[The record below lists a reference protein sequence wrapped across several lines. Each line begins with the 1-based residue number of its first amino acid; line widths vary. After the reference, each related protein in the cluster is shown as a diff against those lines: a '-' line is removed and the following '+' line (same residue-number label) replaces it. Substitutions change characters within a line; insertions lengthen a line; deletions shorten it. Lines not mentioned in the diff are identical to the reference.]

1 MTFDEALNII
11 IEDTPLEIILQVDE
25 TPDFY
30 QFVGEAG
37 GDILTYR
44 VYHNGTLAQ
53 R

>member
-11 IEDTPLEIILQVDE
+11 IEDTPLEIILQGDE

-30 QFVGEAG
+30 LFVGEAG

-44 VYHNGTLAQ
+44 VYHNVTLAQ

>member
-11 IEDTPLEIILQVDE
+11 IENTPLEIISRVDE

-44 VYHNGTLAQ
+44 VYRNGTLAQ